1 MSGHRPFD
9 ELTQDFSPER
19 RQRVAALKSEMLED
33 MRATEVVRGKEIT
46 PGRRTEM
53 TEVRVTAADAK
64 KVKP

>member
-33 MRATEVVRGKEIT
+33 MRATEVVRSKEMT
-46 PGRRTEM
+46 PGRRKEM
-53 TEVRVTAADAK
+53 TEVRATAADAK

>member
-19 RQRVAALKSEMLED
+19 RQRVEALKSEMLED
-33 MRATEVVRGKEIT
+33 MRATEVVRSKEII
-46 PGRRTEM
+46 PGRRKEM
-53 TEVRVTAADAK
+53 TEVRVAAADAK